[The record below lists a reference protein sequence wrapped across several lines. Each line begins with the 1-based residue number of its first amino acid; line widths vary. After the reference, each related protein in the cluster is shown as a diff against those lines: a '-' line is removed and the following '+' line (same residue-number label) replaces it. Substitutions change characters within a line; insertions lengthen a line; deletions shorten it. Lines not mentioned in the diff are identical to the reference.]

1 MSSCFDILSPKNKN
15 AIIVANRGEVL
26 FKKASLDNDISLTAV
41 LNIKNVMVPVID
53 LIITS
58 FH

>member
-1 MSSCFDILSPKNKN
+1 MVSASPRNKN
-15 AIIVANRGEVL
+15 AIIVANIGLVL
-26 FKKASLDNDISLTAV
+26 LRKANFDSDIILTAMLKTKKV
-41 LNIKNVMVPVID
+41 IVPVID